1 MKKKIYILI
10 SAVILL
16 MALLLIYLF
25 VLNKSTDKTPDDEQS
40 HSVDMTT
47 LGTQITSINN
57 VDTFTLDNK
66 NGNFVFYKSADI
78 WKIKGYENTFNT
90 SVINNIESVF
100 TGLYSTRIIEENAQ
114 DLTKY
119 SLNPPIAQASSGDLK
134 INLGSITTDGKYYY
148 VSLNNENT
156 VYMVNSA
163 RVECLQYGLNDF
175 IDKSLPKINSDSI
188 QEISIDYKDKDDI
201 LIKYDKD
208 NPIAREYSEKNG
220 LATLVMEKPVG
231 NMLVYPYNLQSSI
244 LMNLNSLNVSDLV
257 NISPADLSEYG
268 LDKPLCTISLA
279 DNENAIIVKIG
290 NYVPDTENSY
300 SYVMINDRPEVFTME
315 YRALKPFVNASI
327 ADFVEKFVS
336 LYQRS
341 KVNRIIIESDKTYKI
356 DFKAE
361 GENDYKEIDGVTKD
375 YRNSYINGVLID
387 KDTFTNFY
395 ELLVGIG
402 FDNMVS
408 ETYKNDSPTV
418 TITFELNDGSKDTA
432 QYYDY
437 DSSFYIVNKGND
449 TSMLVSKQTVR
460 KVINMAENLIN
471 K

>member
-1 MKKKIYILI
+1 
-10 SAVILL
+10 
-16 MALLLIYLF
+16 
-25 VLNKSTDKTPDDEQS
+25 
-40 HSVDMTT
+40 
-47 LGTQITSINN
+47 
-57 VDTFTLDNK
+57 
-66 NGNFVFYKSADI
+66 
-78 WKIKGYENTFNT
+78 
-90 SVINNIESVF
+90 
-100 TGLYSTRIIEENAQ
+100 
-114 DLTKY
+114 
-119 SLNPPIAQASSGDLK
+119 
-134 INLGSITTDGKYYY
+134 
-148 VSLNNENT
+148 
-156 VYMVNSA
+156 
-163 RVECLQYGLNDF
+163 
-175 IDKSLPKINSDSI
+175 
-188 QEISIDYKDKDDI
+188 
-201 LIKYDKD
+201 
-208 NPIAREYSEKNG
+208 
-220 LATLVMEKPVG
+220 
-231 NMLVYPYNLQSSI
+231 
-244 LMNLNSLNVSDLV
+244 MNLNSLNVSDLV
-257 NISPADLSEYG
+257 NIAPADLSEYG

-279 DNENAIIVKIG
+279 DNENTIIVKIG

-341 KVNRIIIESDKTYKI
+341 KVNRIIIESDKTYTI

-402 FDNMVS
+402 FDNMIS
-408 ETYKNDSPTV
+408 ETYKNDNPAV
-418 TITFELNDGSKDTA
+418 TITFELSDGSKDTA